1 MILSEALQNKKKKI
15 LSLWVERTLDSYI
28 SSGFFKQ
35 SHDQIANPT
44 GANIKDGLTRIL
56 DTLLEESESQDY
68 SSALDQIIRIRAVQD
83 FSPSQAVVPFLELK
97 WIVRQILADDAKTK
111 SLVHDLAPLE
121 CEIDRIALAAFD
133 MYTQCREQL
142 YQVRIRELK
151 SGSHI
156 LTDTPCSSKLL
167 RKSGKGAEKIN

>member
-35 SHDQIANPT
+35 SHDQIANPL

-56 DTLLEESESQDY
+56 DTLLEEEAGDY
-68 SSALDQIIRIRAVQD
+68 TAGLDQIIRIRAVQD

-97 WIVRQILADDAKTK
+97 WIVRQVLADDAKTK
-111 SLVHDLAPLE
+111 SLVPDLAPLE

-133 MYTQCREQL
+133 IYTQCREQL
-142 YQVRIRELK
+142 YQVRISELK

-167 RKSGKGAEKIN
+167 EKNRNGAGKIN